1 MIALAQ
7 QAGAAAAAAV
17 QKPVAD
23 VTRAFT
29 AEMNSG
35 REMVDVALRWLAE
48 NGASFVVNVL
58 VAVLLLL
65 IGSHVIR
72 LTTRA
77 TQKALHKTGRVNALL
92 QNFLCNVVNKTG
104 WVLLAMVVVQRLGVN
119 IAPLIAGLGV
129 TGFIL
134 GFAFQETLGNLA
146 SGMMIAINQPFK
158 VGDYVAVGGIE
169 GSVMELNMMAA
180 TLTTGDNK
188 KVVVPNKVIWGTA
201 ITNYTAMDKRRVDM
215 AIGIA
220 YGMDIGKAR
229 RIALD
234 VMRSHPLVLA
244 EPAPIAE
251 VLSLNDSAVSLVMR
265 PWTKPSDYWTVLF
278 AVNQAVKEAFDKNG
292 IEIPFPQLE
301 VRMKSQTGC

>member
-1 MIALAQ
+1 MSVMAQ
-7 QAGAAAAAAV
+7 QAAAAV

-23 VTRAFT
+23 VARVFT

-48 NGASFVVNVL
+48 HGASFVVNVL
-58 VAVLLLL
+58 VAILLLL
-65 IGSHVIR
+65 VGSHVIR
-72 LTTRA
+72 LATRA
-77 TQKALHKTGRVNALL
+77 THKALQKTGRVNALL
-92 QNFLCNVVNKTG
+92 QNFLCSVVNKVG
-104 WVLLAMVVVQRLGVN
+104 WILLVMIVVQRLGVN

-158 VGDYVAVGGIE
+158 VGDYVAIGGIE

-180 TLTTGDNK
+180 TLTTGDYK

-201 ITNYTAMDKRRVDM
+201 ITNFTAMDKRRVDL

-220 YGMDIGKAR
+220 YGTDIGKAR
-229 RIALD
+229 KIALETLQ
-234 VMRSHPLVLA
+234 SHPLVLA
-244 EPAPIAE
+244 EPAPIVE
-251 VLSLNDSAVSLVMR
+251 VLSMGDSAMNLVMR
-265 PWTKPSDYWTVLF
+265 PWAKPADYWTVLF
-278 AVNQAVKEAFDKNG
+278 AVNQAVKEAFDRNG

-301 VRMKSQTGC
+301 VRVKS